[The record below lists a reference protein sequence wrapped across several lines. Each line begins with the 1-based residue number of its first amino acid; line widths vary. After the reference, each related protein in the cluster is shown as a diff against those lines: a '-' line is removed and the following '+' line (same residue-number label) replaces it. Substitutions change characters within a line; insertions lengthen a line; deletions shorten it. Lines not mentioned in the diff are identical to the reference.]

1 MLKETVIKEYFCD
14 LCEKEVDKQSK
25 LKSVSIPVKFT
36 TEQNEGRSCTPYL
49 EQHKFE
55 VCESCIDRVVT
66 VGAYGAQGH
75 NTYYHLNKK

>member
-36 TEQNEGRSCTPYL
+36 TEQTEGRSCTPYL
-49 EQHKFE
+49 QQKTFE
-55 VCESCIDRVVT
+55 LCESCIDRVVA